1 MRLKLHEDAIRS
13 RKKTDSVKSDAA
25 GTDEATSS
33 DQPAEEDDEPHTEP
47 ADEGDEEDADSGYGS
62 PAKSGVSTGKGKGL
76 TKSKLK
82 GLKGTKK
89 KSVSSQDGDMDETSS
104 YASKARTEMVHRVLE
119 GLRDEA
125 FELARDIGVESLTAP
140 GGLRS
145 FVEKMR
151 EVVFP
156 CATEEARELFRAGQK
171 HGVLSRQSG
180 ESMLSYVSRR
190 RRWWK
195 LLRTLDTTIV
205 LSEPMRVEL
214 LLELSGLTRQEAL
227 VIKACAED
235 SKNFDA
241 VSRVLVDHYSQV
253 HLREGK
259 TLGGSSKAPRS
270 NFR

>member
-1 MRLKLHEDAIRS
+1 M
-13 RKKTDSVKSDAA
+13 
-25 GTDEATSS
+25 SS
-33 DQPAEEDDEPHTEP
+33 
-47 ADEGDEEDADSGYGS
+47 
-62 PAKSGVSTGKGKGL
+62 K
-76 TKSKLK
+76 
-82 GLKGTKK
+82 
-89 KSVSSQDGDMDETSS
+89 DGDMDETTS

-119 GLRDEA
+119 GLQGEA
-125 FELARDIGVESLTAP
+125 FELARAP

-156 CATEEARELFRAGQK
+156 RATEEARELFRAGQK
-171 HGVLSRQSG
+171 HGVLSRQAG

-195 LLRTLDTTIV
+195 LLRTLDTTIE

-241 VSRVLVDHYSQV
+241 VSRMLTIGRP
-253 HLREGK
+253 L
-259 TLGGSSKAPRS
+259 
-270 NFR
+270 FRGPPS